1 MRRAFIALLVVGVLF
16 ALVPAAAAAPPSHA
30 GRPLTASLTGGAE
43 VPGPGDP
50 DGSGTAKLWLNQ
62 GQGRICFSLTWKN
75 IAHPFAA
82 HIHKASAGVNGPVV
96 VALFVTTQT
105 TGEASRCVSNL
116 DKALIKDIRQNPQ
129 NYYVNVHN
137 ADFPLG
143 AIRGQLSK

>member
-62 GQGRICFSLTWKN
+62 GQGRICFSLAWTG
-75 IAHPFAA
+75 IATPTAA
-82 HIHKASAGVNGPVV
+82 HIHRGTSAVSGPVAV
-96 VALFVTTQT
+96 GLAVGSQPSCVT
-105 TGEASRCVSNL
+105 GI
-116 DKALIKDIRQNPQ
+116 DKALIKDIRQNPH